1 MKNPKRVVNYIKENL
16 NEVKH
21 TTLNP
26 EGPGVVR
33 IHMVPPKYDG
43 PEPVES
49 VVILNGQDI
58 IPIGVSWAVL
68 LSMMIDAVNEY
79 HGRPINE
86 EDTKKIIDS
95 TVIAAKSVYRFLP
108 RFVIR
113 KDIFRIMNT
122 FKQIAYGEKPDEE
135 IRYINIGEY
144 SDNMRAPHRMDLMV
158 SAMKKDNKWNCN
170 QNCVHCYAAGQ
181 DQSEENEL
189 STEQWKEILDKC
201 RKVCIPQV
209 TFTGGEPTMREDL
222 IELIDHARWFVTRLN
237 TNGIR
242 LTKEYCEK
250 LYEASLDSMQITFYS
265 HDAAIHNELVGA
277 PMYDK
282 TLDGIK
288 NALAAG
294 INISINTPLCT
305 KNRDYVETLKFLK
318 ELGVTYVTCSGLIT
332 TGNAAK
338 EASENLQLSKDE
350 IKDILQQAIDFAYA
364 NGMEISFT
372 SPGWIDDE
380 EFFEKNGI
388 ATPTCGACLSNM
400 AITPGG
406 NVVPCQSWLT
416 DANLGNFLEDD
427 WEKIWYSGKCE
438 NRRYYSAMMTGA
450 CPLQIGGARDNGKN
464 LSAPRAPIDEV
475 DSDGRATDSQ
485 EGGSYEK

>member
-189 STEQWKEILDKC
+189 STEQCK
-201 RKVCIPQV
+201 
-209 TFTGGEPTMREDL
+209 
-222 IELIDHARWFVTRLN
+222 
-237 TNGIR
+237 
-242 LTKEYCEK
+242 
-250 LYEASLDSMQITFYS
+250 
-265 HDAAIHNELVGA
+265 
-277 PMYDK
+277 
-282 TLDGIK
+282 
-288 NALAAG
+288 
-294 INISINTPLCT
+294 
-305 KNRDYVETLKFLK
+305 
-318 ELGVTYVTCSGLIT
+318 
-332 TGNAAK
+332 
-338 EASENLQLSKDE
+338 
-350 IKDILQQAIDFAYA
+350 
-364 NGMEISFT
+364 
-372 SPGWIDDE
+372 
-380 EFFEKNGI
+380 
-388 ATPTCGACLSNM
+388 
-400 AITPGG
+400 
-406 NVVPCQSWLT
+406 
-416 DANLGNFLEDD
+416 
-427 WEKIWYSGKCE
+427 
-438 NRRYYSAMMTGA
+438 
-450 CPLQIGGARDNGKN
+450 
-464 LSAPRAPIDEV
+464 
-475 DSDGRATDSQ
+475 
-485 EGGSYEK
+485 